1 MDISYSQLALNG
13 ILNQVLI
20 CICFRANLTKS
31 SSSTTKFA
39 SITDIQF
46 GSQVQMIL
54 ISVPVVSTE
63 IHVRGC
69 IPVGIGDSESIY
81 AQ

>member
-1 MDISYSQLALNG
+1 MENANKTVNKVKLA
-13 ILNQVLI
+13 
-20 CICFRANLTKS
+20 T
-31 SSSTTKFA
+31 
-39 SITDIQF
+39 TDIQF

>member
-1 MDISYSQLALNG
+1 
-13 ILNQVLI
+13 
-20 CICFRANLTKS
+20 
-31 SSSTTKFA
+31 
-39 SITDIQF
+39 
-46 GSQVQMIL
+46 MIL